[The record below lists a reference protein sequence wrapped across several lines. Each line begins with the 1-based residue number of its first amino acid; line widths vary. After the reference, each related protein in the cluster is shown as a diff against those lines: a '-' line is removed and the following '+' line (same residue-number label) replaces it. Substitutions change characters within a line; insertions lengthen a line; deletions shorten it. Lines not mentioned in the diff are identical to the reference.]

1 MVPRLLVLLL
11 IVGLSSAHPRPQDE
25 SDADN
30 VVDTDIDSLK
40 EAIALELQ
48 KDEEDPN
55 NVVDAIKGLLT
66 NIANVE
72 TADRLEGSNDVVIV
86 QYVEGDLLSSEDGS
100 GQEEEVENEESSVEV
115 MSVPPEVDHS
125 GDEVEESS
133 VDADATDTD
142 TR

>member
-1 MVPRLLVLLL
+1 MSR
-11 IVGLSSAHPRPQDE
+11 R
-25 SDADN
+25 
-30 VVDTDIDSLK
+30 

-86 QYVEGDLLSSEDGS
+86 QYVEGKNHYATSFHVSERLRDLCFCSAF
-100 GQEEEVENEESSVEV
+100 
-115 MSVPPEVDHS
+115 M
-125 GDEVEESS
+125 
-133 VDADATDTD
+133 
-142 TR
+142 

>member
-1 MVPRLLVLLL
+1 MVPRLLVLFV
-11 IVGLSSAHPRPQDE
+11 IVGLASAHPRPQDE

-100 GQEEEVENEESSVEV
+100 GQGEEVEQSGGNEESGAEV
-115 MSVPPEVDHS
+115 MSDPPEVDQ
-125 GDEVEESS
+125 
-133 VDADATDTD
+133 
-142 TR
+142 